1 MIQHL
6 VASALVTVALAVTGQ
21 GTVGDSV
28 EQAGDAAA
36 TITKPASA
44 ENRVGEAVSRVGDTL
59 LGR

>member
-28 EQAGDAAA
+28 EQAGNVTT

-44 ENRVGEAVSRVGDTL
+44 KDRVGEAVSRVGDAVL
-59 LGR
+59 AR